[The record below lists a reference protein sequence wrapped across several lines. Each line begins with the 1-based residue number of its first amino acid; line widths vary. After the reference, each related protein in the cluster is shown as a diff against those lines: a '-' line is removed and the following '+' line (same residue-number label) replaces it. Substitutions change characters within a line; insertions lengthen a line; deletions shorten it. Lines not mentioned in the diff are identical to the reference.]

1 MTCDIFGTG
10 ETDILALCYLFG
22 KLINQITGRVIDMSL
37 THIPLKA
44 LVIPLKRV
52 ELRGVV

>member
-22 KLINQITGRVIDMSL
+22 KLINQITGKVIDMSL
-37 THIPLKA
+37 TQIPLKA